1 MTSEAAWLRGWRM
14 REFPFKDLLA
24 KKAKDML
31 RFFAFKK
38 EFFKDARCSHSLDL
52 NFRALSNNTL
62 EIL

>member
-1 MTSEAAWLRGWRM
+1 M

-52 NFRALSNNTL
+52 NFRALSNNT
-62 EIL
+62 